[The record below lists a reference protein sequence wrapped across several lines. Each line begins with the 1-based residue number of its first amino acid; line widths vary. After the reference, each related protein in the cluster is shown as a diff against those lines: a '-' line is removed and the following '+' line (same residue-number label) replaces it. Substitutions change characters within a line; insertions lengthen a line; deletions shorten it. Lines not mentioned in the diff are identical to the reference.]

1 MGNTGLEQPIKSITN
16 VKNQQEISLMPTK
29 TYIQAI
35 AEATIEEMERDSTVF
50 TMGEDLRQSVY
61 GVTSGLVDRFGED
74 RVIDT
79 PLSEN
84 GFFGAALGASLCGM
98 RPIVETVTSFLWVG
112 MDQIISQA
120 SKMRYM
126 FGGQAELPVTFRIRM
141 FYARGAAA
149 HHSDRNY
156 PIFMNTPG
164 LKIICPTNAYDAKGL
179 MKTAV
184 RDNDVCMLFEDGIA
198 ISSRT
203 EVPENADLPGGELL
217 VPFGVANTVQ
227 EGSDV
232 TVVGIAGGVQHAL
245 DAARILE
252 PEGISL
258 EVIDP
263 RTLVPLDT
271 DAILAS
277 VEKTGRLVIVDP
289 AHRMCSA
296 ASEIAAI
303 VAQEGFWSLQ
313 APIQV
318 VASEQVNVPYS
329 PALEPLIYPTPEKV
343 AAAVRV
349 VIE

>member
-1 MGNTGLEQPIKSITN
+1 
-16 VKNQQEISLMPTK
+16 
-29 TYIQAI
+29 
-35 AEATIEEMERDSTVF
+35 MERDPTVF
-50 TMGEDLRQSVY
+50 TMGEDLRKSVY
-61 GVTSGLVDRFGED
+61 GATAGLVERFGED

-112 MDQIISQA
+112 MDQLISQG

-164 LKIICPTNAYDAKGL
+164 LKVICPSNAYDAKGL

-184 RDNDVCMLFEDGIA
+184 RDNDVCMIFEDGIA
-198 ISSRT
+198 ISSRM
-203 EVPENADLPGGELL
+203 EIPDNADLPGGELL
-217 VPFGVANTVQ
+217 VPFGVANTLQ
-227 EGSDV
+227 TGSDV
-232 TVVGIAGGVQHAL
+232 TIVGIAGGVQHAL
-245 DAARILE
+245 DAANVLAA
-252 PEGISL
+252 EGISA

-263 RTLVPLDT
+263 RTLVPLDKET
-271 DAILAS
+271 ILKS
-277 VEKTGRLVIVDP
+277 VAKTGRLVIVDP
-289 AHRMCSA
+289 AHKSCSA

-303 VAQEGFWSLQ
+303 VAQEGFWDLQ

-343 AAAVRV
+343 LAAVKIV
-349 VIE
+349 LD

>member
-1 MGNTGLEQPIKSITN
+1 MAI
-16 VKNQQEISLMPTK
+16 K
-29 TYIQAI
+29 TYVQAI
-35 AEATIEEMERDSTVF
+35 TEATVEEMERDPAVF
-50 TMGEDLRQSVY
+50 TMGEDLRKSVY
-61 GVTSGLVDRFGED
+61 GATAGLVERFGED

-112 MDQIISQA
+112 MDQLISQG

-156 PIFMNTPG
+156 PTFMNTPG
-164 LKIICPTNAYDAKGL
+164 LKVICPSNAYDAKGL

-184 RDNDVCMLFEDGIA
+184 RDNDVCMIFEDGIA
-198 ISSRT
+198 ISSRM
-203 EVPENADLPGGELL
+203 EIPDNADLPGGELL
-217 VPFGVANTVQ
+217 VPFGVANTLQ
-227 EGSDV
+227 TGSDV
-232 TVVGIAGGVQHAL
+232 TIVGVAGGVQHAL
-245 DAARILE
+245 DAAKVLAA
-252 PEGISL
+252 EGISA

-271 DAILAS
+271 ETILKS
-277 VEKTGRLVIVDP
+277 VAKTGRLVVVDP
-289 AHRMCSA
+289 AHKSCSA

-303 VAQEGFWSLQ
+303 VAQEGFWDLQ

-329 PALEPLIYPTPEKV
+329 PALEPLIYPTPDKV
-343 AAAVRV
+343 LAAVRLV
-349 VIE
+349 LD

>member
-1 MGNTGLEQPIKSITN
+1 MAI
-16 VKNQQEISLMPTK
+16 K
-29 TYIQAI
+29 TYVQAI
-35 AEATIEEMERDSTVF
+35 QEATIEEMERDPTVF
-50 TMGEDLRQSVY
+50 TMGEDLRKSVY
-61 GVTSGLVDRFGED
+61 GATAGLVERFGED

-112 MDQIISQA
+112 MDQLISQG

-164 LKIICPTNAYDAKGL
+164 LKVICPSNAYDAKGL

-184 RDNDVCMLFEDGIA
+184 RDNDVCMIFEDGIA
-198 ISSRT
+198 ISSRM
-203 EVPENADLPGGELL
+203 EVPDNEDLPDGELL
-217 VPFGVANTVQ
+217 VPFGVANILRA
-227 EGSDV
+227 GSDV
-232 TVVGIAGGVQHAL
+232 TIVGIAGGVQHAL
-245 DAARILE
+245 DAATALDA
-252 PEGISL
+252 EGVSS

-271 DAILAS
+271 ESILKS
-277 VEKTGRLVIVDP
+277 VAKTGRLVIVDP
-289 AHRMCSA
+289 AHKVCSA
-296 ASEIAAI
+296 AAEIAAI
-303 VAQEGFWSLQ
+303 VAQEGFWDLQ

-343 AAAVRV
+343 IAAIRTVLD
-349 VIE
+349 

>member
-1 MGNTGLEQPIKSITN
+1 
-16 VKNQQEISLMPTK
+16 MPVK
-29 TYIQAI
+29 TYMQAI
-35 AEATIEEMERDSTVF
+35 TEATIEEMERDPAVF
-50 TMGEDLRQSVY
+50 TMGEDLRKSVY
-61 GVTSGLVDRFGED
+61 GATAGLVEQFGED

-112 MDQIISQA
+112 MDQLVSQG

-126 FGGQAELPVTFRIRM
+126 FGGQAELPVTFRVRM

-156 PIFMNTPG
+156 PSFMNTPG
-164 LKIICPTNAYDAKGL
+164 LKIICPSNAYDAKGL
-179 MKTAV
+179 LKTAV
-184 RDNDVCMLFEDGIA
+184 RDNDVCLIFEDGIA

-203 EVPENADLPGGELL
+203 EVPDNEDLPGGELL
-217 VPFGVANTVQ
+217 IPFGEANTVRP
-227 EGSDV
+227 GTDV

-245 DAARILE
+245 DAAQAME
-252 PEGISL
+252 AEGVSC

-263 RTLVPLDT
+263 RTLVPLDS
-271 DAILAS
+271 DAILKS
-277 VEKTGRLVIVDP
+277 VARTGRLVIVDP
-289 AHRMCSA
+289 AHKMCSA

-303 VAQEGFWSLQ
+303 VAQEGFWDLQ
-313 APIQV
+313 APIQI
-318 VASEQVNVPYS
+318 VAAEQINVPYS

-343 AAAVRV
+343 IEAITT
-349 VIE
+349 VID

>member
-1 MGNTGLEQPIKSITN
+1 
-16 VKNQQEISLMPTK
+16 MPTK

-35 AEATIEEMERDSTVF
+35 AEATIEEMERDPAVF

-61 GVTSGLVDRFGED
+61 GATSGLVDRFGED
-74 RVIDT
+74 RVLDT

-112 MDQIISQA
+112 MDQLISQA

-156 PIFMNTPG
+156 PTFMNTPG
-164 LKIICPTNAYDAKGL
+164 LKVICPTNAYDAKGL

-203 EVPENADLPGGELL
+203 EVPNNETLSDGELL
-217 VPFGVANTVQ
+217 IPFGVANTVQ
-227 EGSDV
+227 NGTDV
-232 TVVGIAGGVQHAL
+232 TVVGIAGGVQHAI
-245 DAARILE
+245 DASKTLAS
-252 PEGISL
+252 EGISV
-258 EVIDP
+258 EIIDP
-263 RTLVPLDT
+263 RTLVPLDKET
-271 DAILAS
+271 ILKS
-277 VEKTGRLVIVDP
+277 VAKTGRLVIVDP
-289 AHRMCSA
+289 AHKVCSA
-296 ASEIAAI
+296 GSEIAAI
-303 VAQEGFWSLQ
+303 VAQDGFWDLQ

-329 PALEPLIYPTPEKV
+329 PALEPLIYPTPDKV
-343 AAAVRV
+343 IKAIRTVF
-349 VIE
+349 E

>member
-1 MGNTGLEQPIKSITN
+1 MAI
-16 VKNQQEISLMPTK
+16 K
-29 TYIQAI
+29 TYVQAI
-35 AEATIEEMERDSTVF
+35 QEATVEEMERDPTVF
-50 TMGEDLRQSVY
+50 TMGEDLRKSVY
-61 GVTSGLVDRFGED
+61 GATAGLVERFGED

-112 MDQIISQA
+112 MDQLISQG

-164 LKIICPTNAYDAKGL
+164 LKVICPSNAYDAKGL

-184 RDNDVCMLFEDGIA
+184 RDNDVCMIFEDGIA
-198 ISSRT
+198 ISSRM
-203 EVPENADLPGGELL
+203 EVPDNADLPGGELL
-217 VPFGVANTVQ
+217 VPFGVANTLIT
-227 EGSDV
+227 GSDV
-232 TVVGIAGGVQHAL
+232 TIVGIAGGVQHAL
-245 DAARILE
+245 DAANVLAA
-252 PEGISL
+252 EGVSV

-263 RTLVPLDT
+263 RTLVPLDKET
-271 DAILAS
+271 ILKS
-277 VEKTGRLVIVDP
+277 VAKTGRLVIVDP
-289 AHRMCSA
+289 AHKSCSA

-303 VAQEGFWSLQ
+303 VAQEGFWDLQ

-343 AAAVRV
+343 IAAARLVL
-349 VIE
+349 E

>member
-1 MGNTGLEQPIKSITN
+1 MAI
-16 VKNQQEISLMPTK
+16 K
-29 TYIQAI
+29 TYVQAI
-35 AEATIEEMERDSTVF
+35 QEATVEEMERDPTVF
-50 TMGEDLRQSVY
+50 TMGEDLRKSVY
-61 GVTSGLVDRFGED
+61 GATAGLVERFGED

-112 MDQIISQA
+112 MDQLISQG

-164 LKIICPTNAYDAKGL
+164 LKVICPSNAYDAKGL

-184 RDNDVCMLFEDGIA
+184 RDNDVCMIFEDGIA
-198 ISSRT
+198 ISSRM
-203 EVPENADLPGGELL
+203 EIPDNADLPGGELL
-217 VPFGVANTVQ
+217 VPFGVANTLQ
-227 EGSDV
+227 TGSDV
-232 TVVGIAGGVQHAL
+232 TIVGIAGGVQHAL
-245 DAARILE
+245 DAANVLAA
-252 PEGISL
+252 EGISA

-263 RTLVPLDT
+263 RTLVPLDKET
-271 DAILAS
+271 ILKS
-277 VEKTGRLVIVDP
+277 VAKTGRLVIVDP
-289 AHRMCSA
+289 AHKSCSA

-303 VAQEGFWSLQ
+303 VAQEGFWDLQ

-343 AAAVRV
+343 LAAVKIV
-349 VIE
+349 LD

>member
-1 MGNTGLEQPIKSITN
+1 
-16 VKNQQEISLMPTK
+16 MPLK
-29 TYIQAI
+29 TYMQAI
-35 AEATIEEMERDSTVF
+35 TEATIEEMDRDETVF

-61 GVTSGLVDRFGED
+61 GATAGLVERFGED

-112 MDQIISQA
+112 MDQLISQG

-156 PIFMNTPG
+156 PVFMNTPG
-164 LKIICPTNAYDAKGL
+164 LKVICPSNAYDAKGL

-198 ISSRT
+198 ISSRS
-203 EVPENADLPGGELL
+203 EIPNNEDLPGGELL
-217 VPFGVANTVQ
+217 IPFGVANIARAGT
-227 EGSDV
+227 DV
-232 TVVGIAGGVQHAL
+232 TIVGIAGGVQHAL
-245 DAARILE
+245 DAANVLE
-252 PEGISL
+252 AEGVSV

-263 RTLVPLDT
+263 RTLVPLDMET
-271 DAILAS
+271 ILNS
-277 VEKTGRLVIVDP
+277 IEKTGRLVIVDP
-289 AHRMCSA
+289 AHKVCSA
-296 ASEIAAI
+296 ASEIAAT
-303 VAQEGFWSLQ
+303 VAQQGFWSLQ
-313 APIQV
+313 APLQV

-343 AAAVRV
+343 VAAVRV
-349 VIE
+349 VLG

>member
-1 MGNTGLEQPIKSITN
+1 MAI
-16 VKNQQEISLMPTK
+16 K
-29 TYIQAI
+29 TYVPAIQ
-35 AEATIEEMERDSTVF
+35 EATVEEMERDPTVF
-50 TMGEDLRQSVY
+50 TMGEDLRKSVY
-61 GVTSGLVDRFGED
+61 GATAGLVERFGED

-112 MDQIISQA
+112 MDQLISQG

-164 LKIICPTNAYDAKGL
+164 LKVICPSNAYDAKGL

-184 RDNDVCMLFEDGIA
+184 RDNDVCMIFEDGIA
-198 ISSRT
+198 ISSRM
-203 EVPENADLPGGELL
+203 EIPDNADLPGGELL
-217 VPFGVANTVQ
+217 VPFGVANTLQ
-227 EGSDV
+227 TGSDV
-232 TVVGIAGGVQHAL
+232 TIVGIAGGVQHAL
-245 DAARILE
+245 DAANVLAA
-252 PEGISL
+252 EGISA

-263 RTLVPLDT
+263 RTLVPLDKET
-271 DAILAS
+271 ILKS
-277 VEKTGRLVIVDP
+277 VAKTGRLVIVDP
-289 AHRMCSA
+289 AHKSCSA

-303 VAQEGFWSLQ
+303 VAQEGFWDLQ

-343 AAAVRV
+343 LAAVKIV
-349 VIE
+349 LD

>member
-1 MGNTGLEQPIKSITN
+1 MPI
-16 VKNQQEISLMPTK
+16 K

-35 AEATIEEMERDSTVF
+35 QEATVEELTRDPTVF
-50 TMGEDLRQSVY
+50 VMGEDLRKSVY
-61 GVTSGLVDRFGED
+61 GATAGLVEQFGED
-74 RVIDT
+74 RIIDT

-112 MDQIISQA
+112 MDQLISQA

-184 RDNDVCMLFEDGIA
+184 RDNDVCMLFADGIA
-198 ISSRT
+198 ISSRM
-203 EVPENADLPGGELL
+203 EVPDNEDLPGGELL
-217 VPFGVANTVQ
+217 VPFGVANTVRA
-227 EGSDV
+227 GSDV

-245 DAARILE
+245 DAAKTLE
-252 PEGISL
+252 TEGISL

-263 RTLVPLDT
+263 RTLVPLDMET
-271 DAILAS
+271 ILKS
-277 VEKTGRLVIVDP
+277 VERTGRLVVVDP
-289 AHRMCSA
+289 AHKVCSA
-296 ASEIAAI
+296 ASEIAAT

-343 AAAVRV
+343 VAAVRV
-349 VIE
+349 VLD

>member
-1 MGNTGLEQPIKSITN
+1 
-16 VKNQQEISLMPTK
+16 MPTK

-35 AEATIEEMERDSTVF
+35 AEATIEEMERDPAVF

-61 GVTSGLVDRFGED
+61 GATSGLVDRFGED
-74 RVIDT
+74 RVLDT

-112 MDQIISQA
+112 MDQLISQA

-164 LKIICPTNAYDAKGL
+164 LKVICPTNAYDAKGL

-203 EVPENADLPGGELL
+203 EVPNNEALSDGELL
-217 VPFGVANTVQ
+217 IPFGVANTVQ
-227 EGSDV
+227 NGTDV
-232 TVVGIAGGVQHAL
+232 TVVGIAGGVQHAI
-245 DAARILE
+245 DASKTLAL
-252 PEGISL
+252 EGISV
-258 EVIDP
+258 EIIDP
-263 RTLVPLDT
+263 RTLVPLDKET
-271 DAILAS
+271 ILKS
-277 VEKTGRLVIVDP
+277 VAKTGRLVIVDP
-289 AHRMCSA
+289 AHKVCSA
-296 ASEIAAI
+296 GSEIAAI
-303 VAQEGFWSLQ
+303 VAQDGFWDLQ

-329 PALEPLIYPTPEKV
+329 PALEPLIYPTPDKV
-343 AAAVRV
+343 IKAIRTVF
-349 VIE
+349 E

>member
-1 MGNTGLEQPIKSITN
+1 MA
-16 VKNQQEISLMPTK
+16 MK

-35 AEATIEEMERDSTVF
+35 GEATVEEMERDETVF

-61 GVTSGLVDRFGED
+61 GATAGLVDRFGED
-74 RVIDT
+74 RVSDT

-112 MDQIISQA
+112 MDQLISQA

-126 FGGQAELPVTFRIRM
+126 FGGQAELPGTFRIRM

-198 ISSRT
+198 ISSRA
-203 EVPENADLPGGELL
+203 EVPDNEDLPGGELL
-217 VPFGVANTVQ
+217 VPFGVANTVRA
-227 EGSDV
+227 GSDV
-232 TVVGIAGGVQHAL
+232 TVVGIAGGVQQAL
-245 DAARILE
+245 DA
-252 PEGISL
+252 EGVSL

-263 RTLVPLDT
+263 RTLVSLDIET
-271 DAILAS
+271 ILNS
-277 VEKTGRLVIVDP
+277 VERTGRLVVVDP
-289 AHRMCSA
+289 AHQMCSA
-296 ASEIAAI
+296 GSQIAAS

-343 AAAVRV
+343 VAAVRTV
-349 VIE
+349 LD